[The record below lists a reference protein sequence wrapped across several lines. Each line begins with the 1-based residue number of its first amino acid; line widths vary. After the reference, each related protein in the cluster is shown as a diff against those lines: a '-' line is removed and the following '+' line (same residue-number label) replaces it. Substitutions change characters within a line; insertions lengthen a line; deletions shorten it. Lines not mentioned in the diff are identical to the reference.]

1 MRTLLKVSSIFSM
14 VAGGALTIQ
23 GFITGCSAISA
34 EQQGVGLYLVGT
46 GLTFA
51 MIVSPLIWVFVD
63 VADIITAAIRSLMH
77 IPSEMPTKEE
87 PVGGILSISPDM
99 RR

>member
-1 MRTLLKVSSIFSM
+1 M
-14 VAGGALTIQ
+14 VAGVALTIQ
-23 GFITGCSAISA
+23 GLVTASSM
-34 EQQGVGLYLVGT
+34 EQQALGLYVMGA

-63 VADIITAAIRSLMH
+63 VADIITAAARSLMH
-77 IPSEMPTKEE
+77 IPSETHAKEE